1 MDLTASLAP
10 SIAPGSLE
18 TKTARR
24 PLDWFLTTEPANLA
38 RRHLAL
44 VGGFAGLAAVAA
56 LAIQLEWLT
65 PTLDAFEAR
74 TFGAILSLHG
84 TLAMYFVGLPLFLG
98 VLGHTLLLDQLGL
111 RRVAHPPLARA
122 SWHLL
127 LAGGVVVVA
136 GFAMGG
142 TEAGWMFDS
151 DLGAAFALPGCR
163 AAALGV
169 WIATLGVSALCISQ
183 AATIV
188 GWWRRASADTLVP
201 EIAWAFLW
209 AALSGLV
216 ASALLLWATSVVL
229 LDSALGM
236 RLFDAAAG
244 GDPRVFADLFRLVVS
259 SSQSMLLIAS
269 LGTAFGVLRGAGQ
282 HGDGLGRRHGGS
294 VPAAAA
300 ISLLGITGVFV
311 WAGPTATVSAEVGTL
326 SAEAVM
332 GAIAVA
338 SFTVVIVELVRALTQ
353 RGAAVDAAR
362 LAALAAIPAATLAL
376 LTAVPSILPAL
387 RTVASRT
394 VLATTQ
400 LHLATFALPTLAF
413 LAGALRVWRGT
424 GTRLAEAVTRVAVGI
439 VAIGLAATFGPLF
452 VIGLA
457 GQPFRANAYPDELQ
471 VLHVLSFAGT
481 TILLAGMVL
490 AALMLARNL
499 VQDLATRAD

>member
-1 MDLTASLAP
+1 MHLSAPLAP
-10 SIAPGSLE
+10 SIAPRPLE
-18 TKTARR
+18 PSAGRP
-24 PLDWFLTTEPANLA
+24 PLDWILTTEPARLA
-38 RRHLAL
+38 RRHLA
-44 VGGFAGLAAVAA
+44 VVSGFAVVAVMAA
-56 LAIQLEWLT
+56 LSIQLEWLT
-65 PTLDAFEAR
+65 PALDAFEAR

-111 RRVAHPPLARA
+111 RMVTHSTLARA

-127 LAGGVVVVA
+127 LAGGAVVMA
-136 GFAMGG
+136 GFVMGG

-163 AAALGV
+163 TAALGV
-169 WIATLGVSALCISQ
+169 WIATLGISALCISQ

-188 GWWRRASADTLVP
+188 GWWRRADANALVP

-236 RLFDAAAG
+236 HLFDAATG
-244 GDPRVFADLFRLVVS
+244 GDPQVFADLFRLVVS
-259 SSQSMLLIAS
+259 SSQSMLLLAS
-269 LGTAFGVLRGAGQ
+269 LGTAFAVLRGAGQ
-282 HGDGLGRRHGGS
+282 RGDGLGPRHAGS

-300 ISLLGITGVFV
+300 ISLLGITGVFT
-311 WAGPTATVSAEVGTL
+311 WAGPTATVSPELGSL

-332 GAIAVA
+332 GAVAVA
-338 SFTVVIVELVRALTQ
+338 SFTVVIVELVRALAQ
-353 RGAAVDAAR
+353 RGAAVDPAR
-362 LAALAAIPAATLAL
+362 LAALASIPAATLAL
-376 LTAVPSILPAL
+376 LTAVPSLLPAL

-394 VLATTQ
+394 VLSTTQ
-400 LHLATFALPTLAF
+400 LHFTAFALPALAF

-424 GTRLAEAVTRVAVGI
+424 GTRLAEALTRVAVGI

-457 GQPFRANAYPDELQ
+457 GQPFRANTYSEELQ

-481 TILLAGMVL
+481 TILVAGLAL
-490 AALMLARNL
+490 AAVVLTRNVLLDLSAR
-499 VQDLATRAD
+499 QD